1 MRIAIFGAGGVGG
14 YFGGRLA
21 LAGNDVSFIA
31 RGRHLEAM
39 RSGGLRVDSIKGDFH
54 LFPVSATDDPSRVGI
69 VDAVLVAVKAW
80 QVPEA
85 ARSMK
90 PLVGPETVVL
100 PLENGV
106 EAPSQLA
113 EELGRDHV
121 LGGMCQIISFIAE
134 PGHIKHTGV
143 EPHIALGELDN
154 RRSERV
160 LKLHKTLVDAGISAE
175 IPDDIV
181 ARMWEKFVFI
191 ASVSGM
197 GAVTRASIGALR
209 EYPGTREMLFRAIE
223 EMVEVAEALGVRLR
237 GDIVERTMAFVDSLP
252 YSSTASMQ
260 RDIMAGR
267 PSELESQNGAV
278 VRFGRKVGVE
288 TPVHSFIYNS
298 LILSEMKARG
308 MLAG

>member
-1 MRIAIFGAGGVGG
+1 MRVAIFGAGGVGG

-54 LFPVSATDDPSRVGI
+54 LFPVSATDDPSQVGV

-90 PLVGPETVVL
+90 PLVGPETLVL

-209 EYPGTREMLFRAIE
+209 EYPGTLEMLLRAIE
-223 EMVEVAEALGVRLR
+223 EMVEVAKALGVRLR

-278 VRFGRKVGVE
+278 VRFGRSVGVE

>member
-1 MRIAIFGAGGVGG
+1 MRIAVFGAGGVGG

-54 LFPVSATDDPSRVGI
+54 LFPVSATDDPSQVGV

-223 EMVEVAEALGVRLR
+223 EMVEVAKALGVRLR

>member
-1 MRIAIFGAGGVGG
+1 MRVAIFGAGGVGG

-54 LFPVSATDDPSRVGI
+54 LFPVSATDDPSQVGV

-90 PLVGPETVVL
+90 PLIGPETVVL

-209 EYPGTREMLFRAIE
+209 EYPGTREMLLRAIE
-223 EMVEVAEALGVRLR
+223 EMVEVAKALGVRLR

-278 VRFGRKVGVE
+278 VRFGRSVGVE

-308 MLAG
+308 MLEG

>member
-1 MRIAIFGAGGVGG
+1 MRIAVFGAGGVGG

-54 LFPVSATDDPSRVGI
+54 LFPVSATDDPSQVGV
-69 VDAVLVAVKAW
+69 VDAVLLAVKAW

-90 PLVGPETVVL
+90 PLIGPETVVL

-209 EYPGTREMLFRAIE
+209 EYPGTREMLLRAIE
-223 EMVEVAEALGVRLR
+223 EMVEVAKALGVRLR

-278 VRFGRKVGVE
+278 VRFGRSVGVE

-308 MLAG
+308 MLEG

>member
-1 MRIAIFGAGGVGG
+1 MRIAVFGAGGVGG

-21 LAGNDVSFIA
+21 LSGNEVAFIA
-31 RGRHLEAM
+31 RGSHLEAM
-39 RSGGLRVDSIKGDFH
+39 RAGGLKVESIKGNFH
-54 LFPVSATDDPSRVGI
+54 VHPVEATDDPSEVGV
-69 VDAVLVAVKAW
+69 VDAVIVAVKAW

-85 ARSMK
+85 ALAMRPM
-90 PLVGPETVVL
+90 VGASTVVL

-113 EELGRDHV
+113 EVLGREHV

-134 PGHIKHTGV
+134 PGLIRHTGV
-143 EPHIALGELDN
+143 EPYIALGELDN

-160 LKLHKTLVDAGISAE
+160 LRLHRTLVDAGISAE
-175 IPDDIV
+175 IPADIT

-197 GAVTRASIGALR
+197 GAVTRATIGALR
-209 EYPGTREMLFRAIE
+209 EYPGTRKMLVRAIE
-223 EMVEVAEALGVRLR
+223 EMVAVARALGVGLR
-237 GDIVERTMAFVDSLP
+237 DDIVERTMAFVDSLP

-260 RDIMAGR
+260 RNIMEGR

-278 VRFGRKVGVE
+278 VRLGESVGVD
-288 TPVHSFIYNS
+288 TPLHSFIYNS
-298 LILSEMKARG
+298 LVLSEMKARG
-308 MLAG
+308 ILG